1 MKRILLPVWEHSSV
15 RRRKN
20 MEYIYG
26 ALTLHA
32 SGKEIN
38 EENVK
43 KMLQAVGVE
52 IDEAKIRSLVA
63 SLQKVNVDEVLKGA
77 AAMPVAPAAQQPAP
91 SDKKEEKK
99 KEEKKEEKSEEDI
112 ASGLGALFG

>member
-1 MKRILLPVWEHSSV
+1 
-15 RRRKN
+15 

-77 AAMPVAPAAQQPAP
+77 SAMPVAPAAQQTAP

-99 KEEKKEEKSEEDI
+99 EEKSEEKSEEDI

>member
-1 MKRILLPVWEHSSV
+1 
-15 RRRKN
+15 
-20 MEYIYG
+20 
-26 ALTLHA
+26 
-32 SGKEIN
+32 
-38 EENVK
+38 
-43 KMLQAVGVE
+43 MLQAVGVE
-52 IDEAKIRSLVA
+52 IDEAKIKSLVA

-77 AAMPVAPAAQQPAP
+77 AAIPVAQAAQQPAP